1 MKAALIGVHQN
12 TSMVYQLWL
21 DDAQEDLISVPCPG
35 SWQKNT
41 RDWVINK
48 KKKLIWPT
56 VLEPWK
62 SEIKE
67 LHLGSRMPH
76 KGP

>member
-21 DDAQEDLISVPCPG
+21 DDAQ
-35 SWQKNT
+35 NT